1 MKRMERKRNMHW
13 SQSQN
18 LKNLLAAV
26 TRSSDDRPFKIGVEG
41 KTGSGKRDLIDELI
55 AILPPDVPLMYHQD
69 YEAYLPPVND
79 FPTIILGEL
88 IRQNSPQFED
98 FLKNFPSGSRKYI
111 RGIIAEQLPVSS
123 DRKTWMEDLFLQFLF
138 YLCRTTTPLFIFEN
152 IHRADRRQFEA
163 IQFFLENV
171 SFLPLR
177 IIFTYDPEGTF
188 SHQVKYD
195 HEIRLSRLSVQEAE
209 QAVQDYFSTSPMN
222 ARLITNHCYLKTEG
236 HPLRI
241 RFLLEGV
248 YRQLIEESEGEFLN
262 VRKLQNIRINGNWE
276 TLFRG
281 ALAVQET
288 AAAHLLGL
296 LAHLDD
302 PILQQDLEALLGQ
315 VQLPISLIRRWIEAG
330 FIRKI
335 TRNGT
340 TGFAISFGLWKDWL
354 RHAVPI
360 DQIKKEILLFYELQ
374 QTAHTL
380 PKYKISHLLYELE
393 EIPAAIQT
401 SREEAEALQAQG
413 RYAEA
418 AERLYFLVRM
428 SHLKTGTIPDFKDI
442 LEQLG
447 NLYLQIGAYENAFEI
462 LRELRNL
469 FVRGKSKQPPAEAKR
484 WLKVNLK
491 MAQALIAMDAFLEAR
506 YILREIQVK
515 KFCDPE
521 SRGYCFELL
530 GDIEANQGHSDYA
543 LKNYRLALD
552 HYTEAAAAAKI
563 YSLYPKLKA
572 FLDSDAAE
580 LTALFSRMRDAVR
593 QDRHASLYQCTF
605 LRDQIQAEIRQK
617 EYRKALHSCYE
628 LRRLLRKVYDPQIY
642 IQLVF
647 YFADIY
653 PRLGK
658 WQLAISLLN
667 QMIEKGYVQHRP
679 LLLVHTYIQLGM
691 LFKEQARYGR
701 ARRMLEKGMEI
712 CFRQRFFNELDE
724 IQLHLGHLH
733 LLVHGLLR
741 AREFLTEA
749 HQRAE
754 QSGQQEVLFL
764 AKLYLSYYEIQQRR
778 MDKARRLLREARHLW
793 NLQPHPLDFLNYL
806 FYLALW
812 LSESKRFAHARRV
825 ISLLLEKSSDIS
837 RYQAAGHFLAG
848 KVARTEGQVEL
859 AERELAIARQI
870 ASQWNLPQVEY
881 LVLCEQVRLANEQ
894 NDRKQFL
901 RRLEETCRFLR
912 ELTEK
917 MEDEILKVQ
926 FMEAGQHEDILCWCQ
941 EFLSERI
948 T

>member
-1 MKRMERKRNMHW
+1 MRWN
-13 SQSQN
+13 QSQN

-26 TRSSDDRPFKIGVEG
+26 TKPSDDRPFKIGVEG
-41 KTGSGKRDLIDELI
+41 KTGVGKRELVDELI
-55 AILPPDVPLMYHQD
+55 ESLPSQVPLLYHHDYESHLPP
-69 YEAYLPPVND
+69 AND
-79 FPTIILGEL
+79 FPTLILGEL
-88 IRQNSPQFED
+88 ARHNSPHFED
-98 FLKNFPSGSRKYI
+98 FLKNFPSESRKYI
-111 RGIIAEQLPVSS
+111 RDIITEQLPVSS

-138 YLCRTTTPLFIFEN
+138 ALCRNSTPLFIFEN

-188 SHQVKYD
+188 SHPVKYD

-209 QAVQDYFSTSPMN
+209 QAVRDYFSTSPMN

-262 VRKLQNIRINGNWE
+262 VRKLQNIRINGKWE

-281 ALAVQET
+281 ALAVQEP

-296 LAHLDD
+296 FAHLDD
-302 PILQQDLEALLGQ
+302 PILQPDLEALLDR
-315 VQLPISLIRRWIEAG
+315 VQLPVSLIHRWIEAG

-340 TGFAISFGLWKDWL
+340 AGFAISFGFWKDWL

-360 DQIKKEILLFYELQ
+360 DRIKKEILLFYELQ
-374 QTAHTL
+374 QTTPTL
-380 PKYKISHLLYELE
+380 QKYKISHLLYELE
-393 EIPAAIQT
+393 EIPAAVQT
-401 SREEAEALQAQG
+401 SRQEAKALQAQG

-428 SHLKTGTIPDFKDI
+428 SHLKTGSIPDIKDI
-442 LEQLG
+442 LEELG
-447 NLYLQIGAYENAFEI
+447 DLYLKMGAYENAFEI
-462 LRELRNL
+462 LRELRNS
-469 FVRGKSKQPPAEAKR
+469 FVRGKSGEAPAEAKR
-484 WLKVNLK
+484 WLQVNLK
-491 MAQALIAMDAFLEAR
+491 MAQALIAMDAYLEAR
-506 YILREIQVK
+506 YILREIRVK
-515 KFCDPE
+515 KFCDAE
-521 SRGYCFELL
+521 SRGSCYELL
-530 GDIEANQGHSDYA
+530 GDIEANQGHPDA
-543 LKNYRLALD
+543 ARKNYFLALE
-552 HYTEAAAAAKI
+552 HYSETAAAAKI
-563 YSLYPKLKA
+563 YSLYPKLKE
-572 FLDSDAAE
+572 FLNSDTAE
-580 LTALFSRMRDAVR
+580 LTALISRLQDAVGR
-593 QDRHASLYQCTF
+593 DRHAPIYLCTF
-605 LRDQIQAEIRQK
+605 LRDQIQARIKRG

-628 LRRLLRKVYDPQIY
+628 LRRLLRRVYDPQVT

-667 QMIEKGYVQHRP
+667 RMIEKGYVQHRP

-712 CFRQRFFNELDE
+712 CFRQRFFRESTE

-733 LLVHGLLR
+733 LSVHGLLR

-754 QSGQQEVLFL
+754 ERGQPEVLFL
-764 AKLYLSYYEIQQRR
+764 AKLYLSYYEVQQGR
-778 MDKARRLLREARHLW
+778 MDRARLLLREARQLW
-793 NLQPHPLDFLNYL
+793 NLQPQPLDFLNYL
-806 FYLALW
+806 FYLAFW
-812 LSESKRFAHARRV
+812 LAEAGRFAHARRV
-825 ISLLLEKSSDIS
+825 ISLLLEKSGDIS

-848 KVARTEGQVEL
+848 KVARTEGQAEL
-859 AERELAIARQI
+859 AERELAAARQI
-870 ASQWNLPQVEY
+870 AGQWNLPQVEY
-881 LVLCEQVRLANEQ
+881 LALCEQVRLANERD
-894 NDRKQFL
+894 DRKQFL
-901 RRLEETCRFLR
+901 RRLKETCRFLR
-912 ELTEK
+912 GLTEK

-926 FMEAGQHEDILCWCQ
+926 FLEAGQHEDILGWCR
-941 EFLSERI
+941 EYLSETI